1 MILLPILYNFQPE
14 IQSLFRIFMLII
26 VLCMTLTK
34 EQIDDWKTYLKNKLL
49 FHSDNQYDSD
59 QVEADQ
65 VEAEQEADQSDSDQ
79 VDKSEGKI
87 ISKHF
92 QVLKDI
98 ENTKFKTK
106 IFHLTFNYK
115 CKNEYVNIKTCFCKI
130 CGNYICF
137 QTENPPKNAI
147 CNHYELFDC
156 THPDI
161 DDFSGHIHI
170 RDQEKV
176 MSTLESLL
184 QAKDNSE
191 TKEFYKAKLKDFVY
205 DDTHAIILEH

>member
-26 VLCMTLTK
+26 VLCMALTK
-34 EQIDDWKTYLKNKLL
+34 EQIDDWKTYLKNKL
-49 FHSDNQYDSD
+49 FQPDNQYDSDQYDSD

-65 VEAEQEADQSDSDQ
+65 EADQEEEL
-79 VDKSEGKI
+79 DKSEGKI

-106 IFHLTFNYK
+106 IFHLTFKYK
-115 CKNEYVNIKTCFCKI
+115 CKNEYVKIETCFCKI

-137 QTENPPKNAI
+137 QTENLSKNAI
-147 CNHYELFDC
+147 CKHYELFDC